1 MRGSQKKSFPLSCP
15 HWLMCFISSSLLRH
29 RFVSII
35 RSLGTTSSSPFHI
48 ASASPGR
55 VLLGHDGVIDLT
67 EGGGWL
73 REFSKS
79 SGIGMRGSA
88 LNVKVN

>member
-1 MRGSQKKSFPLSCP
+1 M
-15 HWLMCFISSSLLRH
+15 FIIFLHTCGIYMKIKLLTHMLDR
-29 RFVSII
+29 RESKEWA
-35 RSLGTTSSSPFHI
+35 SSSPFHI